1 MNLSSVLSNA
11 ADAISDIGKAAGSVM
26 DAVGDVGGD
35 GIDALGGLFESDS
48 VEIGVK
54 EESGGFLDLIG
65 DVFKGK
71 MSLGSAANEAL
82 DGLGLPDWVGDVAG
96 AAVDFGTF
104 NVAGGIENGLKVAGH
119 VAEAC
124 GGEEIAGFCRSASDV
139 TGMFYEVAGPIVTK
153 VGLTVATGGAGG
165 AGLLAG
171 GGGAGVLGSL
181 GSLGGGAGMFANLG
195 QLGGLASQ
203 AGSVMEYGRT
213 AMDVVNAVKTGAG
226 LLENIPQLV
235 GMFDGAFDTLGD
247 LTGGLGEAN
256 GEVKDALGQAL
267 EQVMRQMGGARG
279 DVRSLGTQIFEQ
291 AHAMLMDRAQ
301 SMSSGLTDAAQTQLQ
316 QVTHE
321 ALETMR
327 GLLDMGGL
335 DQGVLGD
342 VMGLLGQLDGLN
354 LSRTVSD
361 MMGAFLRA

>member
-1 MNLSSVLSNA
+1 MNIMGVLSNA
-11 ADAISDIGKAAGSVM
+11 ADAISDIGKAAASVV
-26 DAVGDVGGD
+26 DVVGDVGGD
-35 GIDALGGLFESDS
+35 GIDVLGGLFEGDS
-48 VEIGVK
+48 VEIGGK
-54 EESGGFLDLIG
+54 EDSGGLFDLVG
-65 DVFKGK
+65 DVFSGR
-71 MSLGSAANEAL
+71 MSIGTAANNAL
-82 DGLGLPDWVGDVAG
+82 DGLGLPDWVGDIAG
-96 AAVDFGTF
+96 TVVSLGTMDI
-104 NVAGGIENGLKVAGH
+104 AGGIENGLKVAGH

-139 TGMFYEVAGPIVTK
+139 VGMFHEVAGPIVAK
-153 VGLTVATGGAGG
+153 VSLAVATGGAGG

-171 GGGAGVLGSL
+171 GGGAGVL

-226 LLENIPQLV
+226 LLENIPQVV
-235 GMFDGAFDTLGD
+235 GLFDGAFDTLGG
-247 LTGGLGEAN
+247 LTGGLGAAN
-256 GEVKDALGQAL
+256 GEVRDALGQAL
-267 EQVMRQMGGARG
+267 DQVMRQMGDAHG

-301 SMSSGLTDAAQTQLQ
+301 SMSSGLTDAAQTQVQ

>member
-1 MNLSSVLSNA
+1 MNIMGVLSNA
-11 ADAISDIGKAAGSVM
+11 ADAISDIGKAAASVV
-26 DAVGDVGGD
+26 DVVGDVGGD
-35 GIDALGGLFESDS
+35 GIDALGGLFEGDS
-48 VEIGVK
+48 VEIGGK
-54 EESGGFLDLIG
+54 EDSGGFFDLVG

-71 MSLGSAANEAL
+71 MSIGSAANSAL

-96 AAVDFGTF
+96 AAVDFGTG

-139 TGMFYEVAGPIVTK
+139 VGMFYEVAGPIVQK

-165 AGLLAG
+165 ASLLAG
-171 GGGAGVLGSL
+171 GGGASLLGGLGS
-181 GSLGGGAGMFANLG
+181 GAGLFANVG

-203 AGSVMEYGRT
+203 AGSVMEFGRT
-213 AMDVVNAVKTGAG
+213 AMDVINTVKTGAG

-256 GEVKDALGQAL
+256 GEVKEALSQAL
-267 EQVMRQMGGARG
+267 EQVMREMGDANA
-279 DVRSLGTQIFEQ
+279 DVASLGTQIFEQ

-354 LSRTVSD
+354 LTRTVSD

>member
-1 MNLSSVLSNA
+1 MNIMNVLSNA
-11 ADAISDIGKAAGSVM
+11 ADAISDIGKAAASVV
-26 DAVGDVGGD
+26 DVVSDVGGD
-35 GIDALGGLFESDS
+35 GIEALGGLFDSDS
-48 VEIGVK
+48 VEIGGK
-54 EESGGFLDLIG
+54 EESGGFFDLIG

-71 MSLGSAANEAL
+71 MSIGTAANNAL
-82 DGLGLPDWVGDVAG
+82 DSLGLPDWVGDVAG
-96 AAVDFGTF
+96 TVVSLGTMDI
-104 NVAGGIENGLKVAGH
+104 AGSIENGLKVAGQI
-119 VAEAC
+119 AEAC
-124 GGEEIAGFCRSASDV
+124 GGEEIAGFCRSASDAV
-139 TGMFYEVAGPIVTK
+139 GMFHEVVGPIVVK
-153 VGLTVATGGAGG
+153 AQLAVATGGAGS

-181 GSLGGGAGMFANLG
+181 GSLGGGAGIFANLG

-203 AGSVMEYGRT
+203 ASSVMEYGRT

-226 LLENIPQLV
+226 LLQNIPQVV
-235 GMFDGAFDTLGD
+235 GLFDGAFDTLGD
-247 LTGGLGEAN
+247 LTGGLEAAN
-256 GEVKDALGQAL
+256 GEVREALSQAL
-267 EQVMRQMGGARG
+267 DQVMREMGDAHG

-291 AHAMLMDRAQ
+291 AHAMLMEQAQ
-301 SMSSGLTDAAQTQLQ
+301 SLSSGLTDAAQTQLQ